1 MIKKNIILSDEIT
14 KIEDNIG
21 NIYFFDNF
29 KFELNNN
36 LLKVNNLIVK
46 DADENTFK
54 TPLAYIN
61 TNSGKVFGKDISIE
75 LKNQSNNN
83 ENNYRLKG
91 NSGTIEENTSTITS
105 GVFTNCKKR
114 ESCPPWTFSAKKIT
128 HDKNKQEISYDKAL
142 LKVYDLPLIYF
153 PKFFTQIQ
161 L

>member
-1 MIKKNIILSDEIT
+1 M
-14 KIEDNIG
+14 
-21 NIYFFDNF
+21 
-29 KFELNNN
+29 
-36 LLKVNNLIVK
+36 IVK

-105 GVFTNCKKR
+105 GVFTNCKK
-114 ESCPPWTFSAKKIT
+114 KKVVR
-128 HDKNKQEISYDKAL
+128 HGPLVQKNYS
-142 LKVYDLPLIYF
+142 
-153 PKFFTQIQ
+153 
-161 L
+161 